1 MTMIRIGTNKFA
13 LVAAKRRKVV
23 VVCRKLG
30 V

>member
-1 MTMIRIGTNKFA
+1 MTMVRIGSNKFA
-13 LVAAKRRKVV
+13 LVARKNRKVV